1 MPELQ
6 NDFVR
11 NHLNEF
17 AGQTIEKIQADQT
30 QFKYYVTRIQT
41 VRKEKAEKL
50 LNGDG
55 DDDDCDMFS
64 DTTSMNSSRFTG
76 GSRGTAKSFRS
87 SKSKRKHE
95 RKLMSLK
102 EGNPFEDIAL
112 IDTIYT
118 SALNIYGQQQQIHD
132 ILKSLVDLELDSA
145 AIEIQKAF
153 NGFLDDVKRSLD
165 VVWLPEMM
173 VSGEI
178 KVEEYM
184 DYLRVQNEQHYAM
197 ISKGFVYFLKRK
209 LAELVFERKIHEN
222 NLFFSFFLFL
232 VFFSMILNELFTFI
246 YFFRASPKGE
256 ASTHPHRLAIGDFEV
271 NFPFFIENDGIWT
284 LSWSKLIYD
293 EFFKLLLNK
302 NYYLEYEYFYCMR
315 EMLFTINNK

>member
-1 MPELQ
+1 MPALQENNRCNEAAELIQ
-6 NDFVR
+6 YFRPHSEQLIKVLCDGRLYQKAILEVANVPDLQIDFVR

-17 AGQTIEKIQADQT
+17 AHQTIEKIQADQT
-30 QFKYYVTRIQT
+30 QFTYQVNRLQT
-41 VRKEKAEKL
+41 VRREKAEKL

-76 GSRGTAKSFRS
+76 ASRGSAKSFRS

-112 IDTIYT
+112 IDAIYT
-118 SALNIYGQQQQIHD
+118 LTLTIYGQQQLIHD
-132 ILKSLVDLELDSA
+132 ILKTLVDLELDIV
-145 AIEIQKAF
+145 AIDIQKAF
-153 NGFLDDVKRSLD
+153 NALLEDVKRSLD
-165 VVWLPEMM
+165 LVWLPEMM

-197 ISKGFVYFLKRK
+197 ISKEIL
-209 LAELVFERKIHEN
+209 I
-222 NLFFSFFLFL
+222 LFWIKF
-232 VFFSMILNELFTFI
+232 
-246 YFFRASPKGE
+246 
-256 ASTHPHRLAIGDFEV
+256 
-271 NFPFFIENDGIWT
+271 
-284 LSWSKLIYD
+284 
-293 EFFKLLLNK
+293 
-302 NYYLEYEYFYCMR
+302 
-315 EMLFTINNK
+315 